1 MEELKVP
8 FHCIITGPTNC
19 GKTKYFIEQLRGPF
33 KNLFDYIILICP
45 THDRNKTYRGFAKND
60 KHFLVLMPDASNQAE
75 IEELLNLCAVLFS
88 GTNTLIILDDCTV
101 SKDQKNRSSKFI
113 ENYPEHI
120 YPTLPKDGG
129 GETFRLQQT
138 CDAFNHYET
147 VRKKYKRYHDFLS
160 KVSVSTGTL
169 SFISSASGVGTAL
182 SGVGLPAGAS
192 LGAIGL
198 ICGILSVFTGA
209 IAKMVSHKVN
219 KHEQTVSICQSKVNS
234 IKDRISKALND
245 NKISD
250 EEVHNIISELD
261 KYNEMKR
268 DIRTST
274 IQKNIPNEA
283 DLKKQIRLEMMKKLQ
298 VVSINHLESK

>member
-1 MEELKVP
+1 M
-8 FHCIITGPTNC
+8 
-19 GKTKYFIEQLRGPF
+19 
-33 KNLFDYIILICP
+33 
-45 THDRNKTYRGFAKND
+45 
-60 KHFLVLMPDASNQAE
+60 
-75 IEELLNLCAVLFS
+75 
-88 GTNTLIILDDCTV
+88 
-101 SKDQKNRSSKFI
+101 

-120 YPTLPKDGG
+120 YPTLPKDGD

-138 CDAFNHYET
+138 CDALQKLENEAKHYEA

-169 SFISSASGVGTAL
+169 SFISSAFGVGTAL

-209 IAKMVSHKVN
+209 VAKKVSHKIN
-219 KHEQTVSICQSKVNS
+219 KHEQTVAICQSKVNS

-250 EEVHNIISELD
+250 EEFHDIISEVD
-261 KYNEMKR
+261 KYKEMKR
-268 DIRTST
+268 DIRNST
-274 IQKNIPNEA
+274 IE
-283 DLKKQIRLEMMKKLQ
+283 KKHSKRGRTKKED
-298 VVSINHLESK
+298 SFRDDEKITSGFNKSFRIKIEINRTRYKLPGAPPLYEL

>member
-1 MEELKVP
+1 M
-8 FHCIITGPTNC
+8 
-19 GKTKYFIEQLRGPF
+19 
-33 KNLFDYIILICP
+33 
-45 THDRNKTYRGFAKND
+45 
-60 KHFLVLMPDASNQAE
+60 
-75 IEELLNLCAVLFS
+75 
-88 GTNTLIILDDCTV
+88 
-101 SKDQKNRSSKFI
+101 

-120 YPTLPKDGG
+120 YSTLPKDGD

-138 CDAFNHYET
+138 CDALQKLENEAKHYET

-192 LGAIGL
+192 LEAIIGL

-209 IAKMVSHKVN
+209 VAKKASHKIN
-219 KHEQTVSICQSKVNS
+219 KHEQTVAICQSKVNS
-234 IKDRISKALND
+234 IKGRISKALNG

-250 EEVHNIISELD
+250 EEFHNIISEVD

-268 DIRTST
+268 DIRNSP

-298 VVSINHLESK
+298 AVSINHLESK